1 MPPSLCWSKAA
12 CDCAHRQSPR
22 GPPGYLDIAQFAH
35 PSGPRAV
42 GSVSTVLHT
51 SHMNTVRSQ
60 SLNHSHAL
68 LSDGDPATRRGV
80 HTSHARSGGR
90 PRTARHTRPRGGPS
104 VASAARVAC
113 ARPSSPPPHFIC
125 AFSAPTSHVS
135 CTQRTQTQMKFTRTR
150 HGAQRRA
157 TLRDAARTLSRTS
170 SACHI
175 LSSPNSERPRLTLGN
190 AASRPDRHLC
200 RLGNT

>member
-1 MPPSLCWSKAA
+1 
-12 CDCAHRQSPR
+12 
-22 GPPGYLDIAQFAH
+22 
-35 PSGPRAV
+35 
-42 GSVSTVLHT
+42 
-51 SHMNTVRSQ
+51 MNTVRSQ

-80 HTSHARSGGR
+80 HTRRTRGRADARARPGARGARGARGGAPRAVPRPLPGGGGR
-90 PRTARHTRPRGGPS
+90 GVGRARRVCTAEF
-104 VASAARVAC
+104 SAATLNLRIL
-113 ARPSSPPPHFIC
+113 SP
-125 AFSAPTSHVS
+125 HV
-135 CTQRTQTQMKFTRTR
+135 TRILYTAHPNTVMKFTRTR

-157 TLRDAARTLSRTS
+157 TSRDAARTLSRTS

-190 AASRPDRHLC
+190 PASRPDRHLC

>member
-1 MPPSLCWSKAA
+1 
-12 CDCAHRQSPR
+12 
-22 GPPGYLDIAQFAH
+22 
-35 PSGPRAV
+35 
-42 GSVSTVLHT
+42 
-51 SHMNTVRSQ
+51 MNTVRSQ

-80 HTSHARSGGR
+80 HTRRTRGRADARARPGRGARAAAPPVGPRRCPGPGGR
-90 PRTARHTRPRGGPS
+90 AG
-104 VASAARVAC
+104 ASAARVAC
-113 ARPSSPPPHFIC
+113 ARPSSPP
-125 AFSAPTSHVS
+125 FSAATLNLRILSPHV
-135 CTQRTQTQMKFTRTR
+135 TRILYTAHPNTVMKFTRTR

-157 TLRDAARTLSRTS
+157 TSRDAARTLSRTS

-190 AASRPDRHLC
+190 PASRPDRHLC